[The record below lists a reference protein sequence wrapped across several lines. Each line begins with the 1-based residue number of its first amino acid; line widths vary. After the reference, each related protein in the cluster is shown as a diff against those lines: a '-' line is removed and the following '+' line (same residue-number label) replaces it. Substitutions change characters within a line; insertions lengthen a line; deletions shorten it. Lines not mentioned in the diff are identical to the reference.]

1 MRQLATFVAKHEA
14 LKQSHYSNASEEER
28 AKVRNRCEKKI
39 INLWGLTFHRGWARL
54 LINRTSLLIRK
65 ETFDPQE
72 DEGEEEEGEE
82 QGIDGAI

>member
-1 MRQLATFVAKHEA
+1 
-14 LKQSHYSNASEEER
+14 
-28 AKVRNRCEKKI
+28 
-39 INLWGLTFHRGWARL
+39 LTFHRGWARL
-54 LINRTSLLIRK
+54 LINRTSLLIRN